1 MLYTLIHEPSR
12 LGLRVLG
19 EFCLRKEKMNYLIF
33 LLSVSAT
40 WSLAEQP
47 NILFIFT
54 DDHAPHAIGAYGSN
68 LIQTPHLD
76 RIAKE
81 GMTFERCYVTN
92 SICAPSRAVILSGR
106 HSFHNG
112 QMTNGD
118 VFDGLQM
125 TFPKLL
131 RKSGYETALIGK
143 WHLKSDPTG
152 FDRYEVLY
160 GQGSYYNPR
169 MKKNGKEVKHVGYT
183 TDIITD
189 LSLKW
194 LKQER
199 DPEKPFMLM
208 SQHKAPHGRWEPALR
223 HLGALDEVE
232 IPEPKTLFD
241 DYAGRTSSAR
251 EHKMGIL
258 EHLGDKRLMLQYS
271 SQFTPEQFKVF
282 DGYFRP
288 RNQAFLA
295 KREAMSKHELT
306 RWHFQRWIRNYLLC
320 TKAVDENVGRLLKY
334 LDESGLAENTVV
346 IYSSDQGFYLG
357 DHGWFDKRWMYEL
370 SYRMPLLVRWPG
382 QVEPKSKNR
391 DLTSNLDFA
400 QTFLDLAG
408 AQADPKMQGSSLVP
422 LLKRNKPKDWR
433 KSLYY
438 HYHEGGGHG
447 VARHEG
453 VKTARHKLIHFFDKS
468 EWELF
473 DLKNDPDEMNS
484 VYGKPEYAKVKSKL
498 LQELKRLKKE
508 YEVPAIVYESHKEIQ
523 AEKNKGG

>member
-1 MLYTLIHEPSR
+1 MKVNFLFPFLA
-12 LGLRVLG
+12 LG
-19 EFCLRKEKMNYLIF
+19 CLAAAKK
-33 LLSVSAT
+33 
-40 WSLAEQP
+40 P

-54 DDHAPHAIGAYGSN
+54 DDHAPHAIGAYGSK
-68 LIQTPHLD
+68 LIETPNLD
-76 RIAKE
+76 RIARE
-81 GMTFERCYVTN
+81 GMTFDRCYVTN
-92 SICAPSRAVILSGR
+92 SICAPARAVILSGR

-118 VFDGLQM
+118 VFDGSQV

-131 RKSGYETALIGK
+131 RKAGYETALIGK

-169 MKKNGKEVKHVGYT
+169 MKKDGKEVKHVGYT

-194 LKQER
+194 LKEER
-199 DPEKPFMLM
+199 DPDKPFMLM

-223 HLGALDEVE
+223 HLGALDDVE

-258 EHLGDKRLMLQYS
+258 EHLGDARLMLKYS
-271 SQFTPEQFKVF
+271 SKFTPEQFKVF

-288 RNQAFLA
+288 RNESFLA
-295 KREAMSKHELT
+295 KRASMNKKELT
-306 RWHFQRWIRNYLLC
+306 RWHYQRWIRNYLLC
-320 TKAVDENVGRLLKY
+320 AKAVDENVGRLLQY
-334 LDESGLAENTVV
+334 LDESGLAKDTVV
-346 IYSSDQGFYLG
+346 IYASDQGFYLG

-382 QVEPKSKNR
+382 TVRAKARNG

-408 AQADPKMQGSSLVP
+408 AKADPKMQGKSLLP
-422 LLKRNKPKDWR
+422 LLKGKTPGGWR
-433 KSLYY
+433 ESLYY

-453 VKTARHKLIHFFDKS
+453 VKTARHKLIHFYEKK

-473 DLKNDPDEMNS
+473 DLEKDPDEMKS
-484 VYGKPEYAKVKSKL
+484 VYGNPAYAKVQDDL
-498 LQELKRLKKE
+498 LRELERLKQKHK
-508 YEVPAIVYESHKEIQ
+508 VPAHAYRPRRAKKKSP
-523 AEKNKGG
+523 